1 MAEGVSVQW
10 RNSVDMAKVAAASLP
25 GSSPSIAGGSLRWN
39 KGSAAP
45 QKRMPVAIVV
55 QSVTANQRQR
65 ERMGVASGPPMIRP
79 PSGEGAMPARSA
91 RKPSPA
97 PAKSGGKWRRIQA
110 LIAVSADRKRVES
123 GKSGAVSAEL
133 GGGGGL

>member
-45 QKRMPVAIVV
+45 QKRMPVAMVV

-65 ERMGVASGPPMIRP
+65 ERMGDASGPPQIRT
-79 PSGEGAMPARSA
+79 PSGESALAATRPRNPIPAQATSSE
-91 RKPSPA
+91 KL
-97 PAKSGGKWRRIQA
+97 RRAQW
-110 LIAVSADRKRVES
+110 LNE
-123 GKSGAVSAEL
+123 
-133 GGGGGL
+133 